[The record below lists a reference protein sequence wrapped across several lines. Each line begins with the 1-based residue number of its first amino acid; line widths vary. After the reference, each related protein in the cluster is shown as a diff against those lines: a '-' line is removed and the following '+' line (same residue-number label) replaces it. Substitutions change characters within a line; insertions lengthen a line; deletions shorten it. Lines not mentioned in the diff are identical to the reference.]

1 MAKDLVMDLCSD
13 DDILRI
19 EPVFRHN
26 PNEMFSSNIVK
37 SVQNNILARGVP
49 ELSYPI
55 GCTNSVRSLVIRIV
69 VV

>member
-26 PNEMFSSNIVK
+26 PDEMFTSNIVQ
-37 SVQNNILARGVP
+37 SVQNELLARGIP
-49 ELSYPI
+49 ELSFPI